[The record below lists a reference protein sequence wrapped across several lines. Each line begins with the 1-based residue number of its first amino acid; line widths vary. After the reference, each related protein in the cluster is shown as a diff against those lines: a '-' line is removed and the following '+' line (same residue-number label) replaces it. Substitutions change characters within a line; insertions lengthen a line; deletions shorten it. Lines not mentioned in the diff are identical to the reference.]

1 MKRVINLKPADSE
14 LYRVAKEIVS
24 TLRNK
29 GYEAYC
35 VGGCARDM
43 VMGQAPWE
51 YDITTSATPEQVAE
65 IFSHTVPIGAS
76 FGVMLVIKDEYTF
89 EVATFRKD
97 ESYSD
102 GRHPDSVTYSDDVE
116 EDVLRRDFT
125 INGMLYDPVKEEVID
140 HTGGLDDIEAGV
152 IKAIGEPVKRF
163 TEDKL
168 RMMRA
173 VRFSS
178 RYGFKIEEKT
188 YEAILELAPEI
199 IQVSQERIRDELVK
213 IISQENP
220 GAGLMLLSQTGL
232 LNMILPEV
240 EKMRGVEQPPE
251 FHPEGDVFIHT
262 CLVLDKL
269 YENTGGEVSPEL
281 ALGALLH
288 DVGKPPT
295 YSVSDRIRFNAHD
308 RVGAEMSKSICKRLK
323 LSNKQA
329 DTIYELIREHLKFKD
344 VFKMRKST
352 LKRFI
357 GMEDFDLHLELHLA
371 DCQASHG
378 LRDAYDF
385 VMEKLDEFGEEEIK
399 PKPLIGGQEL
409 IEMGYKPGPL
419 FSEILNAVE
428 EAQLEGEIASQE
440 EALELVS
447 SKYPRQGP

>member
-1 MKRVINLKPADSE
+1 MKRVIKLEPRKSE
-14 LYRVAKEIVS
+14 LYRVAKEVVT
-24 TLRNK
+24 TLNNK
-29 GYEAYC
+29 GYSAYC

-43 VMGQAPWE
+43 VMGKAPLE

-76 FGVMLVIKDEYTF
+76 FGVILVLIGEYTF

-102 GRHPDSVTYSDDVE
+102 GRHPDKVTYSEDVE

-125 INGMLYDPVKEEVID
+125 INGMLYDPIKEEVID
-140 HTGGLDDIEAGV
+140 YTDGLDDIERGV
-152 IKAIGEPVKRF
+152 IRAIGKPYERF
-163 TEDKL
+163 SEDKL

-173 VRFSS
+173 VRFCS
-178 RYGFKIEEKT
+178 RYGFEIEEET
-188 YEAILELAPEI
+188 YAAILELAPEI
-199 IQVSQERIRDELVK
+199 TQVSQERIRDELVK

-220 GAGLMLLSQTGL
+220 GAGLMLLSETGL
-232 LNMILPEV
+232 LKYILLEI
-240 EKMRGVEQPPE
+240 EIMRGVEQPPE

-295 YSVSDRIRFNAHD
+295 FSVSDRIRFNAHD
-308 RVGAEMSKSICKRLK
+308 RIGADMSKSISKRLK

-344 VFKMRKST
+344 VFNMRKST

-357 GMEDFDLHLELHLA
+357 GMEDFDLHLTLHLA

-385 VMEKLDEFGEEEIK
+385 VVGKLEELGEEEIK

-409 IEMGYKPGPL
+409 IDMGYKPGPL

-428 EAQLEGEIASQE
+428 EAQLEGEIANSE
-440 EALELVS
+440 EAIELVS
-447 SKYPRQGP
+447 SKYPL